1 MRRKQQVAEVVRV
14 TTQML
19 RGTVTPLYRRCGTP
33 TCYCASGEQKHGPVY
48 SLNWSEDGQPA
59 RIYLAPEMVEQVQAG
74 VEAYRRYRD
83 IGQQIAA
90 ENARELG
97 LARPERKRRRR

>member
-1 MRRKQQVAEVVRV
+1 MGRKQQVAEVVRV
-14 TTQML
+14 TARML

-59 RIYLAPEMVEQVQAG
+59 RIYLAPEVVEQVQAG
-74 VEAYRRYRD
+74 VEAYRRYREV
-83 IGQQIAA
+83 GQQIAE
-90 ENARELG
+90 ENARGLG
-97 LARPERKRRRR
+97 LARPARRRRR

>member
-1 MRRKQQVAEVVRV
+1 MGRKQQVAEVVRL
-14 TTQML
+14 TARML

-48 SLNWSEDGQPA
+48 SLNWSADGQPA
-59 RIYLAPEMVEQVQAG
+59 RIYLAPDMVEPVTAAVQ
-74 VEAYRRYRD
+74 AYRRYREL
-83 IGQQIAA
+83 GQQIAE

-97 LARPERKRRRR
+97 LARPTRKRRRR